1 MKPLH
6 TCRIL
11 HTRHSRNQQG
21 PVLARQRVPVDTPRL
36 TIGLQL
42 LMGIDLSGILVT
54 VEFKNSL
61 FHKFKCLPFHIGWNV
76 QWSLLQ
82 WGLDQVHPQIFSSPV
97 LGRARHLQP
106 LAWDRCSCHARHDF
120 CLQQPKNSSTVL
132 IDALTTQAD
141 IIHAVI
147 HGVKEHNKFCYKC
160 ITFRPISWLGESSS
174 YITWRV

>member
-61 FHKFKCLPFHIGWNV
+61 FHKFKCLPFHIG
-76 QWSLLQ
+76 
-82 WGLDQVHPQIFSSPV
+82 
-97 LGRARHLQP
+97 
-106 LAWDRCSCHARHDF
+106 
-120 CLQQPKNSSTVL
+120 
-132 IDALTTQAD
+132 
-141 IIHAVI
+141 
-147 HGVKEHNKFCYKC
+147 
-160 ITFRPISWLGESSS
+160 
-174 YITWRV
+174 